1 MRTLCIFEGAGTE
14 KLHPLVYMRPA
25 YDLRC
30 GITTL
35 RQKITHVYPG
45 LPLALH
51 CRPYL
56 PDLVRQQN
64 PGMAVN
70 ALPVGDL
77 LFVDGRI
84 IAGGGAPIPAEG
96 PDAVFVCKGTMV
108 AARVGAAAASRI
120 AGKLPALLTE
130 ASFPRPPPAGGR
142 CEVHHVSLG
151 PGARQR

>member
-1 MRTLCIFEGAGTE
+1 MRTLCIYEGAGTE

-35 RQKITHVYPG
+35 RQKIARIYPG

-56 PDLVRQQN
+56 ADLVREQN
-64 PGMAVN
+64 PGIAVN
-70 ALPVGDL
+70 SLPEGDV

-84 IAGGGAPIPAEG
+84 IAGGTPAIPLTDRMPCSSARG
-96 PDAVFVCKGTMV
+96 PW
-108 AARVGAAAASRI
+108 S
-120 AGKLPALLTE
+120 LPAW
-130 ASFPRPPPAGGR
+130 APPWHAGSRGSSR
-142 CEVHHVSLG
+142 LS
-151 PGARQR
+151 